1 MNHTEESWMY
11 ARLAQCLF
19 GGAKREGNV
28 PFTSA
33 SKDKY
38 CLGSILSILITY
50 LHLLVVNYLE
60 PLSLFLFCISWV
72 ISPRCLLLIL

>member
-11 ARLAQCLF
+11 ARLAQCLL

-50 LHLLVVNYLE
+50 LHLLVVNLPRTFKSIFILYL
-60 PLSLFLFCISWV
+60 LGN
-72 ISPRCLLLIL
+72 